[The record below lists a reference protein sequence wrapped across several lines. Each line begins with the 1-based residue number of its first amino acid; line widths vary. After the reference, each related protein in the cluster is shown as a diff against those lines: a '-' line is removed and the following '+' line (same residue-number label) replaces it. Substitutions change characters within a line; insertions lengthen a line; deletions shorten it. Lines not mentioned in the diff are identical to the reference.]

1 MSNKTAI
8 LIFALS
14 QKEAE
19 KRNKL
24 FANKALY
31 ASLTDRVKKV
41 VDATKID
48 HFYFTEKK
56 QIGSSFGER
65 FSNAIAAIYA
75 KGYDNVITIGNDTPN
90 LTVDHL
96 LETKKA
102 LEAKSSVIGPSYDGG
117 FYLLGLQK
125 EYFDATQFENFS
137 WNTSKI
143 TKQIRSYIEQYTT
156 QIIQF
161 EYLHDIDNESR
172 LKIVF
177 KSLALSQ
184 YQLRNIIQ
192 KLIQVQVF
200 QFLVIQ
206 INSIYIL
213 VSKYYNKG
221 SPTRTLL
228 RY

>member
-1 MSNKTAI
+1 MLTKTAV
-8 LIFALS
+8 LIFAFS

-24 FANKALY
+24 FANKELY
-31 ASLTDRVKKV
+31 ASLTNRVRKI
-41 VDATKID
+41 VDASKID

-96 LETKKA
+96 LETKEA
-102 LEAKSSVIGPSYDGG
+102 LESKSSVIGPSYDGG

-125 EYFDATQFENFS
+125 EYFDATKFENFS

-156 QIIQF
+156 QIVQF
-161 EYLHDIDNESR
+161 EYLHDIDNDGR
-172 LKIVF
+172 LKLVF

-192 KLIQVQVF
+192 KLIQIQVF
-200 QFLVIQ
+200 QFLVVE
-206 INSIYIL
+206 INAVYTLI
-213 VSKYYNKG
+213 SKYYNKG
-221 SPTRTLL
+221 SPSRTLL
-228 RY
+228 YY